1 MQFAGVTLP
10 ERVVAKHL
18 CDQRE
23 RSVDRFGARLI
34 QNLADGRGC
43 HGHFSDDPE
52 PKAVHMSIDEAAPV
66 EDGTGT
72 HGFTIAKRRWWPY
85 LVVALVAIVAVATYF
100 IVFRGGGTKSA
111 NETAGATL
119 EVVYLDSNPAE
130 KRIITYI
137 GENIASDY
145 DVKVAAV
152 GLGDSTQIN
161 SAINDG
167 RYAGTIF
174 QHRHWLQQVL
184 DANPGFKE
192 QAATG
197 PFFHWVFGIWSDKY
211 RSPAEIPNGAS
222 VSLLADPANNAQGLW
237 YLAQAGLITL
247 KPGADVTALT
257 QSDIASN
264 PKNLKFTLLDFG
276 AQPRALPDLDAI
288 VGYAESFLAAGVSE
302 DKLIYAP
309 KSPDEFASVL
319 TVGSDYV
326 DTPNIKNLIKAF
338 NDPRVQ
344 TFIAQDPEVKKLA
357 LPGQPT

>member
-1 MQFAGVTLP
+1 
-10 ERVVAKHL
+10 
-18 CDQRE
+18 
-23 RSVDRFGARLI
+23 
-34 QNLADGRGC
+34 
-43 HGHFSDDPE
+43 
-52 PKAVHMSIDEAAPV
+52 MSIDEAAS
-66 EDGTGT
+66 DTHA
-72 HGFTIAKRRWWPY
+72 HGFTLSRRRRWPY
-85 LVVALVAIVAVATYF
+85 LVAAIVVIVALAGYF
-100 IVFRGGGTKSA
+100 IFLRPGAAKSP

-119 EVVYLDSNPAE
+119 QVVYLDSNPAE
-130 KRIITYI
+130 KRIVDYI
-137 GENIASDY
+137 ADNVAKDY
-145 DVKVAAV
+145 GVKVASV

-161 SAINDG
+161 SAISDG

-184 DANPGFKE
+184 DANPGFHE

-211 RSPAEIPNGAS
+211 RTPEQIPDGAT
-222 VSLLADPANNAQGLW
+222 VSLLADPANNAQGIW

-247 KPGADVTALT
+247 RPGADITALT
-257 QSDIASN
+257 QKDIATN

-302 DKLIYAP
+302 DKLIFAP

-326 DTPNIKNLIKAF
+326 DAPNVQNLIKAF
-338 NDPRVQ
+338 KDPRVQ
-344 TFIAQDPEVKKLA
+344 TFIANDPEVKKLA
-357 LPGQPT
+357 LPGQPG

>member
-1 MQFAGVTLP
+1 MQTTLIDS
-10 ERVVAKHL
+10 RL
-18 CDQRE
+18 S
-23 RSVDRFGARLI
+23 RSIEPGAVD
-34 QNLADGRGC
+34 
-43 HGHFSDDPE
+43 GHTQS
-52 PKAVHMSIDEAAPV
+52 VMSIDESQA
-66 EDGTGT
+66 DTSS
-72 HGFTIAKRRWWPY
+72 HGFTLQKRRTWPFIAIAVA
-85 LVVALVAIVAVATYF
+85 LVVAVAAYF
-100 IVFRGGGTKSA
+100 FVFRSNGTQSA

-119 EVVYLDSNPAE
+119 QVVYLDSNPAE
-130 KRIITYI
+130 KAIIDYI
-137 GENIASDY
+137 GEHVASDY
-145 DVKVAAV
+145 DVNVAAV

-211 RSPAEIPNGAS
+211 KSVQDLPDGAT
-222 VSLLADPANNAQGLW
+222 VSLLADPANNAQGIW

-247 KPGADVTALT
+247 RPDADVTALT
-257 QSDIASN
+257 QKDIATN

-288 VGYAESFLAAGVSE
+288 VGYAESFLAAGVPE
-302 DKLIYAP
+302 DKLIFAP

-319 TVGSDYV
+319 TVGSNYV
-326 DTPNIKNLIKAF
+326 DTQNIQNLIKAF
-338 NDPRVQ
+338 KDPRVQ
-344 TFIAQDPEVKKLA
+344 TFIENDPEVKKLA
-357 LPGQPT
+357 LPGNPA

>member
-1 MQFAGVTLP
+1 VLFRAN
-10 ERVVAKHL
+10 
-18 CDQRE
+18 
-23 RSVDRFGARLI
+23 GA
-34 QNLADGRGC
+34 
-43 HGHFSDDPE
+43 
-52 PKAVHMSIDEAAPV
+52 
-66 EDGTGT
+66 
-72 HGFTIAKRRWWPY
+72 
-85 LVVALVAIVAVATYF
+85 
-100 IVFRGGGTKSA
+100 KSA

-119 EVVYLDSNPAE
+119 QVVYLDSNPAE
-130 KRIITYI
+130 KRIIDYI

-145 DVKVAAV
+145 DVKVASV

-161 SAINDG
+161 SAISDG

-174 QHRHWLQQVL
+174 QHRHWLQQVI

-211 RSPAEIPNGAS
+211 KTPQEIPNGAS
-222 VSLLADPANNAQGLW
+222 VSLLADPANNAQGIW

-302 DKLIYAP
+302 DKLIFAP

-319 TVGSDYV
+319 TVGSNYV
-326 DTPNIKNLIKAF
+326 DTANVRNLIKAF

-344 TFIAQDPEVKKLA
+344 TFIAQDPEVRKLA
-357 LPGQPT
+357 LPGRPA

>member
-1 MQFAGVTLP
+1 
-10 ERVVAKHL
+10 
-18 CDQRE
+18 
-23 RSVDRFGARLI
+23 
-34 QNLADGRGC
+34 
-43 HGHFSDDPE
+43 
-52 PKAVHMSIDEAAPV
+52 MSIDESQA
-66 EDGTGT
+66 DTSS
-72 HGFTIAKRRWWPY
+72 HGFTLQKRRRWP
-85 LVVALVAIVAVATYF
+85 LVAIVVAVVVAVAGYF
-100 IVFRGGGTKSA
+100 LVFRDNGAQSA

-119 EVVYLDSNPAE
+119 QVVYLDSNPAE
-130 KRIITYI
+130 KAIIEYI
-137 GENIASDY
+137 GEHVASDY

-211 RSPAEIPNGAS
+211 KSVQDLPDGAT
-222 VSLLADPANNAQGLW
+222 VSLLADPANNAQGIW

-247 KPGADVTALT
+247 RPDADVTALT
-257 QSDIASN
+257 QKDIATN

-302 DKLIYAP
+302 DKLIFAP

-319 TVGSDYV
+319 TVGSNYA

-338 NDPRVQ
+338 KDPRVQ
-344 TFIAQDPEVKKLA
+344 TFIANDPEVKKLA
-357 LPGQPT
+357 LPGNPA

>member
-1 MQFAGVTLP
+1 
-10 ERVVAKHL
+10 
-18 CDQRE
+18 
-23 RSVDRFGARLI
+23 
-34 QNLADGRGC
+34 
-43 HGHFSDDPE
+43 
-52 PKAVHMSIDEAAPV
+52 MSIDEAAS
-66 EDGTGT
+66 GTAA
-72 HGFTIAKRRWWPY
+72 HGFTIRKRRRWPY
-85 LVVALVAIVAVATYF
+85 LLATVVVITAAATYY
-100 IVFRGGGTKSA
+100 VTRAGGTTSA

-119 EVVYLDSNPAE
+119 QVVYLDSNPAE
-130 KRIITYI
+130 KRIVEYI
-137 GENIASDY
+137 ADEIAPDY

-161 SAINDG
+161 SAISDG

-184 DANPGFKE
+184 DANPGFRE

-211 RSPAEIPNGAS
+211 RTPEQIPDGAT
-222 VSLLADPANNAQGLW
+222 VSLLADPANNAQGIW

-247 KPGADVTALT
+247 RPGADITALT
-257 QSDIASN
+257 QKDIAAN

-302 DKLIYAP
+302 DKLIFAP

-319 TVGSDYV
+319 TVGSDYI
-326 DTPNIKNLIKAF
+326 DAPNVQNLIKAF
-338 NDPRVQ
+338 KDPRVQ
-344 TFIAQDPEVKKLA
+344 TFIANDPEVKKLA
-357 LPGQPT
+357 LPGQPA

>member
-1 MQFAGVTLP
+1 
-10 ERVVAKHL
+10 
-18 CDQRE
+18 
-23 RSVDRFGARLI
+23 
-34 QNLADGRGC
+34 
-43 HGHFSDDPE
+43 
-52 PKAVHMSIDEAAPV
+52 MSIDETTSDA
-66 EDGTGT
+66 T
-72 HGFTIAKRRWWPY
+72 HGFTIAKRRRWPY
-85 LVVALVAIVAVATYF
+85 LVVAVVVIVAAATYF
-100 IVFRGGGTKSA
+100 VFFRGGSTKSP

-119 EVVYLDSNPAE
+119 QVVYLDSNPAE
-130 KRIITYI
+130 KSIIDYI
-137 GENIASDY
+137 AKNVAPDY
-145 DVKVAAV
+145 GVKVAAV

-167 RYAGTIF
+167 RFAGTIF
-174 QHRHWLQQVL
+174 QHVHWLQQVL
-184 DANPGFKE
+184 DANPSFKL

-197 PFFHWVFGIWSDKY
+197 PFFHWVFGIWSNKY
-211 RSPAEIPNGAS
+211 RTPQEIPDGAS

-309 KSPDEFASVL
+309 ESPDAFASVL
-319 TVGSDYV
+319 TVGSKYV
-326 DTPNIKNLIKAF
+326 DTANVQNLTKAF
-338 NDPRVQ
+338 KDPRVQ

-357 LPGQPT
+357 LPGHPA

>member
-1 MQFAGVTLP
+1 
-10 ERVVAKHL
+10 
-18 CDQRE
+18 
-23 RSVDRFGARLI
+23 
-34 QNLADGRGC
+34 
-43 HGHFSDDPE
+43 
-52 PKAVHMSIDEAAPV
+52 MSIDQAKPDAA
-66 EDGTGT
+66 G
-72 HGFTIAKRRWWPY
+72 HGFTIAKRRRWPY
-85 LVVALVAIVAVATYF
+85 LLVAALVIVAAASYF
-100 IVFRGGGTKSA
+100 IFFRSAGTKSA

-119 EVVYLDSNPAE
+119 QVVYLDSNPAE
-130 KRIITYI
+130 KRIIEYI
-137 GENIASDY
+137 ADKVAPDY

-184 DANPGFKE
+184 DANPGFRE

-211 RSPAEIPNGAS
+211 RTPEQIPDGAT
-222 VSLLADPANNAQGLW
+222 VSLLADPANNAQGIW

-247 KPGADVTALT
+247 RPGADITALT
-257 QSDIASN
+257 QKDIASN

-276 AQPRALPDLDAI
+276 AQPRALPDLDAV

-302 DKLIYAP
+302 DDLIFAP

-326 DTPNIKNLIKAF
+326 DTPNVQNLIKAF
-338 NDPRVQ
+338 KDPRVQ
-344 TFIAQDPEVKKLA
+344 TFIAEDPEVRKLA
-357 LPGQPT
+357 LPGHPA

>member
-1 MQFAGVTLP
+1 
-10 ERVVAKHL
+10 
-18 CDQRE
+18 
-23 RSVDRFGARLI
+23 
-34 QNLADGRGC
+34 
-43 HGHFSDDPE
+43 
-52 PKAVHMSIDEAAPV
+52 MSIDESHA
-66 EDGTGT
+66 DTSS
-72 HGFTIAKRRWWPY
+72 HGFTLQKRRRWP
-85 LVVALVAIVAVATYF
+85 LIAIAVAVVVAVAAYF
-100 IVFRGGGTKSA
+100 LVFRSNGTQSA

-119 EVVYLDSNPAE
+119 QVVYLDSNPAE
-130 KRIITYI
+130 KAIIEYI
-137 GENIASDY
+137 GEHVAADY

-211 RSPAEIPNGAS
+211 RSVQDLPDGAT
-222 VSLLADPANNAQGLW
+222 VSLLADPANNAQGIW

-247 KPGADVTALT
+247 RPDADVTALT
-257 QSDIASN
+257 QKDIATN

-302 DKLIYAP
+302 DKLIFAP

-319 TVGSDYV
+319 TVGSNYV
-326 DTPNIKNLIKAF
+326 DTQNIQNLIKAF
-338 NDPRVQ
+338 KDPRVQ
-344 TFIAQDPEVKKLA
+344 TFIENDPEVKKLA
-357 LPGQPT
+357 LPGDPA